1 MTNFK
6 EKITIFVLIFI
17 MSALVILMVAGMI
30 SVVVN
35 CGGNSSQYKYIV
47 IGDKQYVIEE
57 LSDLWERRDFIEFT
71 TKDGNRIHATTYE
84 LRK

>member
-6 EKITIFVLIFI
+6 EKITIFVLVFI

-35 CGGNSSQYKYIV
+35 MGGNSSQYKYIV
-47 IGDKQYVIEE
+47 VGDKQYVIEE

-71 TKDGNRIHATTYE
+71 TQDGTCIHAATYE